1 MGIRRLDKIPNARI
15 REFCRMMKAVD
26 EKNGEGV
33 LRWFGY
39 VGRMENNRISKR
51 VHVGERVRQTRRMVH
66 DRSEWRGFVRK
77 NTWALPWD

>member
-1 MGIRRLDKIPNARI
+1 
-15 REFCRMMKAVD
+15 MMKAVD

-77 NTWALPWD
+77 NLAQMEQNAIGRYRAGEGLQVPSGP